1 MAKVKKVKEERLEDI
16 LFECRDNLRCKA
28 SIGDKRDLMLTL
40 VFLKFMN
47 DRYDEQVEKV
57 LAEAKGN
64 EKLAKILLSR
74 PASFGKDGVIALPE
88 ECRWKKLTDETLQ
101 NKLAIA
107 LDTAIDTLEKQEKK
121 LKNAL
126 PKGIFVSCDLDPKVI
141 KSLLDSISKI
151 DPKRFKEKDLIGR
164 VYEYFLQAYATRRRT
179 ARGRGRA

>member
-16 LFECRDNLRCKA
+16 LFECRDNLRGKA

-57 LAEAKGN
+57 LVAAKGD
-64 EKLAKILLSR
+64 EKLAKILLAR

-88 ECRWKKLTDETLQ
+88 ECRWKKLTDETPQ

-107 LDTAIDTLEKQEKK
+107 LIRRLTRWR
-121 LKNAL
+121 
-126 PKGIFVSCDLDPKVI
+126 S
-141 KSLLDSISKI
+141 
-151 DPKRFKEKDLIGR
+151 
-164 VYEYFLQAYATRRRT
+164 RRRS
-179 ARGRGRA
+179 